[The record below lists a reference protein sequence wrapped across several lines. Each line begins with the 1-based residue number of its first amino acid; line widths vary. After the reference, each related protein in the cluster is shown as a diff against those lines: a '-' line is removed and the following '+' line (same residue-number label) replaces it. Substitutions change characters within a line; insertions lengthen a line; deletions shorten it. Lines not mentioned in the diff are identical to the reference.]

1 MSRNKQAGYFD
12 RNPFFRVLFREVDRM
27 CGSFVY
33 LFTTLLGPLF
43 AFVLLL
49 AIFNEGVPR
58 NLSVALVDQDN
69 SNLSRKMGMWIDAAP
84 EAEVS
89 LRMPNLAE
97 AYHQME
103 TGHIDAVVLIPK
115 ETEKN
120 ILKGV
125 QQEIPVFVNNANMLK
140 GGYLQKGIYKTLA
153 TLSGGI
159 KVQVAMKHGLS
170 ERQAM
175 EQAQPVKLHQH
186 ILFNPF
192 GNYAYFLLT
201 ALLPLMLVVF
211 TLLSTVYA
219 VGTEV
224 RDGSG
229 PQWLEQSEGSLI
241 VGIAGKLTPYTFLF
255 VFIAM
260 VMNMILFV
268 QMGTPLRGEFLLIAL
283 GELALIMAYQML
295 GVLLVAVTSN
305 LRLALSLGSAYS
317 MMALTFSGLTFPQ
330 FAMPALANAFTWL
343 FPFTYWVKLFI
354 SQALRGEAVVYG
366 IGFLAILPLF
376 IGLPVLCFPRLKRIL
391 QNERFWGKV

>member
-1 MSRNKQAGYFD
+1 MSQNKQAGYFQ
-12 RNPFFRVLFREVDRM
+12 RNPFFRVLHREVDRM
-27 CGSFVY
+27 RGSFVY
-33 LFTTLLGPLF
+33 LFTTLLGPFF
-43 AFVLLL
+43 AFVLFL

-69 SNLSRKMGMWIDAAP
+69 SNLSHKMGMWIDATP
-84 EAEVS
+84 EAEVT
-89 LRMPNLAE
+89 LRLPNLEE
-97 AYHQME
+97 AYHQMK
-103 TGHIDAVVLIPK
+103 TGYIDAIVLIPE
-115 ETEKN
+115 ETERN

-125 QQEIPVFVNNANMLK
+125 QQEIPVFINNANILK
-140 GGYLQKGIYKTLA
+140 GGYLQKGILKTLA

-170 ERQAM
+170 EKQAM
-175 EQAQPVKLHQH
+175 AQAQPVKLHQH
-186 ILFNPF
+186 LLFNPF

-229 PQWLEQSEGSLI
+229 PDWLEHSEGSLI
-241 VGIAGKLTPYTFLF
+241 VGIAGKLTPYTLLF
-255 VFIAM
+255 VFVAM

-268 QMGTPLRGEFLLIAL
+268 QMGTPLRGEFMLIAL
-283 GELALIMAYQML
+283 GELALVMAYQML
-295 GVLLVAVTSN
+295 GVLLVTVTSN
-305 LRLALSLGSAYS
+305 FRLALSLGSAYS

-330 FAMPALANAFTWL
+330 FAMPVVANLFTWL

-354 SQALRGEAVVYG
+354 SQALRGEAVVDG
-366 IGFLAILPLF
+366 IWFLAIMPLF
-376 IGLPVLCFPRLKRIL
+376 IGLAVLFFPRLKRIL
-391 QNERFWGKV
+391 LNERFWGKV